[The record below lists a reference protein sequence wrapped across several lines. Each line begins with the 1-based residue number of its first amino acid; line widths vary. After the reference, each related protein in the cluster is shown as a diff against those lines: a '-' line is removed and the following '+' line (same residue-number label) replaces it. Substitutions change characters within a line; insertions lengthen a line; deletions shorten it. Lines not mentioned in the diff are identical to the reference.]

1 LQIFSILVIE
11 NRDQGAADAINVMAM
26 HGTGRSQPLANPKP
40 DTGNAETIRPIKPLA
55 EYGYGS

>member
-1 LQIFSILVIE
+1 MIE

-40 DTGNAETIRPIKPLA
+40 DTGNAETIRPIKTLA